1 MTIQYREGFAA
12 ALDEAVLWYTK
23 QLEYG
28 PEVAEALAEK
38 FAGAVDSTVARIAAQ
53 PDAGAVWRYR
63 RGYRFRVVEK
73 PFHRWLLFYRR
84 PAEDCVE
91 LVDIVRGERD
101 LTRKPA

>member
-1 MTIQYREGFAA
+1 MTEEGALECVTQRRHTESAA
-12 ALDEAVLWYTK
+12 SWACFSFKCQTDRSDPIALH
-23 QLEYG
+23 
-28 PEVAEALAEK
+28 
-38 FAGAVDSTVARIAAQ
+38 STVARIAAQ
-53 PDAGAVWRYR
+53 PDPGAVWRYR